1 MFTFLLGSFSRS
13 RLFKDV
19 SLKLVSLYQQEWSK
33 WPGATSSRFRNLFE
47 RSANKETT
55 AAVSMPTRPGGE
67 RHTHVTG
74 ATEGR
79 ATG

>member
-1 MFTFLLGSFSRS
+1 MFTFLLSSFSRS

-55 AAVSMPTRPGGE
+55 AAVSMPTAPAESGTR
-67 RHTHVTG
+67 T
-74 ATEGR
+74 
-79 ATG
+79 